1 MNPGYAGRSNL
12 PDNLKQLFREIAM
25 IVPDKQLIAQ
35 VTLFAQ
41 GFRSA
46 ERLASKIISL
56 FDLCDRQLSKQ
67 PHYDFGLRSLKS
79 ALNSAGSLKRQRLL
93 AGNADSSSSSSSSS
107 SGDEEDVIRVEENLL
122 LRSVCDTVV
131 PKLVAQDVPLL
142 RSLLSGV
149 FPGSDITMLEEK
161 VLCDE
166 IERLCSLRHM
176 KCQGE
181 WREKVLQLYQI
192 QKLQH
197 GVMLVGPVG
206 TGKSGAWRI
215 LLDAMEKL
223 DGVKGI
229 AYVLDP
235 KAVPKEQL
243 YGRLDSTTLEWQDGV
258 FTAILR
264 KILQRHWIVF
274 DGDVD
279 PEWAENLNSV
289 LDDNKLLTLPNGER
303 LQIPSNVRLLFEVD
317 TLKHATLATV
327 SRCGMVWF
335 SDSVMEIETLFQHH
349 LNSMKFGEKSLNTT
363 DGAALL

>member
-1 MNPGYAGRSNL
+1 M
-12 PDNLKQLFREIAM
+12 
-25 IVPDKQLIAQ
+25 
-35 VTLFAQ
+35 
-41 GFRSA
+41 
-46 ERLASKIISL
+46 
-56 FDLCDRQLSKQ
+56 CDRQLSKQ

-93 AGNADSSSSSSSSS
+93 SSSSSSESSS
-107 SGDEEDVIRVEENLL
+107 SSSASSSSFSGEEDDDVVRVEENLL

-264 KILQRHWIVF
+264 KILQVKKI
-274 DGDVD
+274 
-279 PEWAENLNSV
+279 
-289 LDDNKLLTLPNGER
+289 NKQSPPPPT
-303 LQIPSNVRLLFEVD
+303 
-317 TLKHATLATV
+317 TT
-327 SRCGMVWF
+327 
-335 SDSVMEIETLFQHH
+335 
-349 LNSMKFGEKSLNTT
+349 MKIIMHPLSLS
-363 DGAALL
+363 